1 MALKATIFKANI
13 NIADMNRNH
22 YEDVQ
27 LTLAQ
32 HPSESEQRMMLRLLA
47 WICHAD
53 ERLVF
58 TKGLAAD
65 DEPELWRLND
75 HNEPALWIELGL
87 PDEKRLRK
95 ACNQADEV
103 ILYAYGDRAGPIWWQ
118 QNKSKLSTHKNL
130 RIQFLDDEQMAQL
143 ASMAKRSMVI
153 QATLQEDT
161 IWLSDNEQHLGFKFT
176 PWLEAAM

>member
-1 MALKATIFKANI
+1 MALKATIYKANI

-32 HPSESEQRMMLRLLA
+32 HPSESESRMMLRLLA

-65 DEPELWRLND
+65 DEPEVWRLND
-75 HNEPALWIELGL
+75 YNEPDLWIELGL

-95 ACNQADEV
+95 ASHQAQEV
-103 ILYAYGDRAGPIWWQ
+103 ILYAYGERAASVWWQ
-118 QNKSKLSTHKNL
+118 QNKGKLSMLKNVS
-130 RIQFLDDEQMAQL
+130 IVFLDDAQL
-143 ASMAKRSMVI
+143 SQLTSLCQRSMVL

-161 IWLSDNEQHLGFKFT
+161 IYLADNEQHLGFKFDV
-176 PWLEAAM
+176 WQEAAQ